1 MRSTKASPRRSRKPT
16 GDTLSKLAQQLQP
29 ASMPGQLDPMLC
41 TLIAAPFDHPAWIFE
56 PKYDGLRVLAYFD
69 GRELTLRSRNHAS
82 QNFQFPD
89 VVAALRE
96 SLTRPGIVDG
106 EVVCLDEHGRSSFR
120 ALQQRFHL
128 RNAREVTVRMQRHPA
143 YLYLFDLLYVDCYDV
158 RVLPLKDRKALLRE
172 SVHWSHHVRCTV
184 YQSERGKALWRQ
196 ACREGSEGIIG
207 KHLDSPYV
215 EGRSS
220 WWVKVK
226 CIGRQEFV
234 VGGFTDPQRSRVGL
248 GALLIGYYSDDGQ
261 RLIYAGKVG
270 TGYTREALLDLR
282 SHLDALEQRKSPF
295 DAGDL
300 PHGSQVH
307 WVRPQLVAEI
317 AFGEWTQNG
326 MLRQPRF
333 EGLRTDK
340 TPRECRRER
349 PKTGIQPVAFPHDE
363 NATGSESG
371 KNVLDRQSL
380 QSAPGD
386 AAMALKR
393 YREKRDFAKTPEP
406 SPIPK
411 REGTRRQPIFV
422 VHEHH
427 ASRLHYDFRLE
438 ADGVLKS
445 WAVPKGP
452 SMDPAQKRL
461 AVQVEDHPLAYATFT
476 GTIPEGQYGAGT
488 VTIWDQGT
496 YDNLLAAKPVPQ
508 TVTKGIEAGQLEIAL
523 HGKKLSGRF
532 ALIRLR
538 GRGGGKEHWLLIK
551 MRDTAAHP
559 EKRVGGNVR
568 EPASANSGT
577 SHARPSARA
586 QARTPTGTRRIS
598 VPPKDSLTYTHTEK
612 LMYPEAGI
620 TKGDVLEYYQRIAPR
635 LLPHLRDRPA
645 TLERLPEGLNAP
657 DAPHFWQKRTPDYYP
672 DWIKRVE
679 LPSERGEPVQY
690 VLVNDEATLLY
701 LVNQGTLTFHV
712 GFSRL
717 ADLDRPNFVLFDL
730 DPGQASF
737 TDAVAVAKTL
747 HVALQAEG
755 RTAFVKTSGKTGLH
769 VFAPWERQADYD
781 EARAWTLGIAQQ
793 VVDALPDQA
802 TLERSKAKRGK
813 RVYVDVMQNAKGLHA
828 VPPYVLRAVPGAPV
842 STPLRWQELTPNLDP
857 SAFNLKTIFQ
867 RLARQQRDPMAGL
880 LRAFVRSR

>member
-1 MRSTKASPRRSRKPT
+1 MPV
-16 GDTLSKLAQQLQP
+16 QP
-29 ASMPGQLDPMLC
+29 SPMLC
-41 TLIAAPFDHPAWIFE
+41 TLVAAPFDDPDWIFE
-56 PKYDGLRVLAYFD
+56 PKYDGLRLLARFD
-69 GRELTLRSRNHAS
+69 GRDLTLLSRHAAS

-89 VVAALRE
+89 VVATLRE
-96 SLTRPGIVDG
+96 SFTRPIILDG

-120 ALQQRFHL
+120 SLQQRFHL
-128 RNAREVTVRMQRHPA
+128 THAREVERRMHQHPA
-143 YLYLFDLLYVDCYDV
+143 YFYVFDLLYVDAYDV
-158 RVLPLKDRKALLRE
+158 MKLPLKDRKAILRE
-172 SVHWSHHVRCTV
+172 VIHWSDRTRWTE
-184 YQSERGKALWRQ
+184 YERAHGQALWQQ
-196 ACREGSEGIIG
+196 ACREGREGIIG
-207 KHLDSPYV
+207 KRLDSPYV
-215 EGRSS
+215 QERSS
-220 WWVKVK
+220 WWVKIK
-226 CIGRQEFV
+226 CVGRQEFV
-234 VGGFTDPQRSRVGL
+234 IGGFTDPQRSRVGL
-248 GALLIGYYSDDGQ
+248 GALLVGYYSDDGM

-270 TGYTREALLDLR
+270 TGYTREGLLDLR
-282 SHLDALEQRKSPF
+282 SRLDALERRESPF

-349 PKTGIQPVAFPHDE
+349 PKTGIQPVAFPHDDA
-363 NATGSESG
+363 NATGNKSG
-371 KNVLDRQSL
+371 KNILDLQSL

-386 AAMALKR
+386 ATMALKK
-393 YREKRDFAKTPEP
+393 YRDKRDFAKTPEP

-411 REGTRRQPIFV
+411 REGTRHQPIFV
-422 VHEHH
+422 VQEHH

-496 YDNLLAAKPVPQ
+496 YDNLLADKPVPQ
-508 TVTKGIEAGQLEIAL
+508 TVTEGIEAGQLEFAL
-523 HGKKLSGRF
+523 HGKKLQGQF
-532 ALIRLR
+532 ALIRILGR
-538 GRGGGKEHWLLIK
+538 GRGKAQWLLIK
-551 MRDTAAHP
+551 MQDAFAHP
-559 EKRVGGNVR
+559 EKRVGINVQK
-568 EPASANSGT
+568 PGSANSGT
-577 SHARPSARA
+577 SHSRPL
-586 QARTPTGTRRIS
+586 ARTQGRTRTRARRTS
-598 VPPKDSLTYTHTEK
+598 EPPEGGITYTHTEK

-620 TKGDVLEYYQRIAPR
+620 TKGDVLEFYQRIATR
-635 LLPHLRDRPA
+635 LLPYLRDRPA
-645 TLERLPEGLNAP
+645 TLERLPEGLNGS

-672 DWIKRVE
+672 DWIERVE
-679 LPSERGEPVQY
+679 LPSERGEAVQY
-690 VLVNDEATLLY
+690 ALVNDEATLLY

-712 GFSRL
+712 GFSRV
-717 ADLDRPNFVLFDL
+717 ADLDRPDVVLFDL

-737 TDAVAVAKTL
+737 TDAVAVAKAL
-747 HVALQAEG
+747 HIALQAEG
-755 RTAFVKTSGKTGLH
+755 RKAFVKTSGKTGLH
-769 VFAPWERQADYD
+769 VFTPWERRADYD
-781 EARAWTLGIAQQ
+781 EARAWALGIAQR

-802 TLERSKAKRGK
+802 TIERSKANRGK
-813 RVYVDVMQNAKGLHA
+813 RVYVDVMQNAKGHHA

-842 STPLRWQELTPNLDP
+842 STPLRWQELTPTLDP
-857 SAFNLKTIFQ
+857 RAYNLKTIFQ